1 MKLKTT
7 TYKDLLSKF
16 DTHILATKSIRTGNH
31 YTGQIEDFLIFL
43 EEKEV
48 LDINNADKEI
58 ISRYFDYLSTRPKKR
73 GTGKLSISTLND
85 NLSTLRMFSLRMQD
99 EKILKKG
106 MQIPSNFKLDY
117 DTEDNNPF
125 ALVRPILSTS
135 EVKLLFDKCT
145 SPLEKSLIALAYG
158 AGLRR
163 GNLERLLESD
173 IDFRQGMVTAF
184 KDKNNKTR
192 RVPISDFFLQVL
204 KDYSIYRLQILASL
218 NKRNNYFFIDSTG
231 ERVSGDKLNT
241 LLKTIIARTQ
251 STEIMDKNITLH
263 CLRHSTA
270 THLMD
275 AGESFEFVREYL
287 GHAISDTT
295 LIYARRRKIKNI
307 YRI

>member
-7 TYKDLLSKF
+7 TYKELLSKF
-16 DTHILATKSIRTGNH
+16 DTHIMATKSIRTGNH

-58 ISRYFDYLSTRPKKR
+58 ISRYFDYLSNRPKKR

-85 NLSTLRMFSLRMQD
+85 NLSTLRIFSLRMQD

-106 MQIPSNFKLDY
+106 MQIPTNFKLDY

-125 ALVRPILSTS
+125 ALVRPILSTN
-135 EVKLLFDKCT
+135 EVKLLFDKCS

-218 NKRNNYFFIDSTG
+218 NKRSDYFFIDKKG
-231 ERVSGDKLNT
+231 NRIKGNRLNDV
-241 LLKTIIARTQ
+241 LRQIIKRTENK
-251 STEIMDKNITLH
+251 EIQQKNITLH